1 MKLKETRILDAE
13 GARYACIANDYCTC
27 CDCEEYDRILNDA
40 AESSRKPGGITADD
54 LARIAEAIKAVSDT
68 QDDVPPS
75 PLPSPAAPSPTSPKP
90 EPPPSTKHERRDS
103 RMKTYTRHSI
113 AGWDVYTD
121 DETGRVHHLVDPDS
135 NDPRTLYPYIPAA
148 GGGWDNACGSLTLSA
163 LRSRMARNTIRF
175 A

>member
-1 MKLKETRILDAE
+1 M
-13 GARYACIANDYCTC
+13 C
-27 CDCEEYDRILNDA
+27 
-40 AESSRKPGGITADD
+40 P
-54 LARIAEAIKAVSDT
+54 
-68 QDDVPPS
+68 
-75 PLPSPAAPSPTSPKP
+75 PLPLRCPGALSPTSPKP
-90 EPPPSTKHERRDS
+90 DPLPTTKREMKYS
-103 RMKTYTRHSI
+103 SMKTYTRHSI

-148 GGGWDNACGSLTLSA
+148 GGGWDNACGSLTISA